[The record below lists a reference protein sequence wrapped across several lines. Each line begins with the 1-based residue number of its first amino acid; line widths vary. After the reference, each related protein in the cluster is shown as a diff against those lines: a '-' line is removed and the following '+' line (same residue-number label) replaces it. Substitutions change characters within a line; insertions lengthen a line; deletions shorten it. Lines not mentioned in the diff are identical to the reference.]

1 MDATIRL
8 ARSAYR
14 VLNRDKS
21 VVIRVGLLRMRRQV
35 RVHRASIAI
44 LVLAAVVAPL
54 FGALQPARPVSA
66 ARATKTVQ
74 ARTIEAAARLAA
86 GDFLGHTLGG
96 ESVVT
101 VIRTS
106 KRWSFGTVGVPEVA
120 GVHGEPEGTIYLAH
134 RVKAG
139 WEAAVQYTPAFEGLV
154 ERLPTRYPSQPIK
167 DSLQSRAGFAAA
179 APGDAQLSLPYATGE
194 TWTLMSGPH
203 RGPSTSSPHAAV
215 DLTNGS
221 GTVRAARDGIAY
233 LDCPNKVRV
242 DHGDGY
248 QTGYYH
254 LVGIAVANGQ
264 PVTRG
269 EVLGSSG
276 TGIGCGGRA
285 TRNHVHF
292 AVYRNGVEAP
302 IAGTQVG
309 GWTVE
314 AGGIEGAGCMVH
326 RGLRRC
332 ATQGQI
338 TNDGTIGDD
347 SVSTP
352 TPLLRSTSASCADPQ
367 EQELL
372 TLINQFRQQS
382 GVHTLAVSRVLGGAA
397 EHHAADMAT
406 NGHKSERLASGT
418 LWDQN
423 MIDHGYDAPW
433 TRAVGAGATYDTP
446 QAMLDAWKA
455 DPAKRAQLLAVS
467 PGGAIGVG
475 RVSAA
480 SSTYKH
486 SWVVYLGRYLDVRGV
501 TCGGTATPTPTS
513 TATATATAT
522 PVPAVAACA
531 ASPGAGKPSQ
541 VIQVACTGFAPGE
554 TVNLTFDAAPQ
565 IRGSM
570 VVNSNGAGTGGFDVP
585 NATRGDHA
593 IKARG
598 ATSGRQATAAYAA
611 TLHLDRS
618 PSQAVAGASVVVSVR
633 GALSGESLTID
644 LVLPSGTTTL
654 TTGTAQTNGLLVVT
668 VAVPA
673 VPPGTGTIRVT
684 TTGGIT
690 ASGSF
695 VVKPTVPPGGSD
707 LPTPTPVAPT
717 ATPVPAPPTAT
728 ATPVPATSTPVPP
741 TATSVPPTATSVPPT
756 STPVPPT
763 AAPVPATA
771 TPTPTPTS

>member
-1 MDATIRL
+1 M
-8 ARSAYR
+8 
-14 VLNRDKS
+14 
-21 VVIRVGLLRMRRQV
+21 
-35 RVHRASIAI
+35 
-44 LVLAAVVAPL
+44 LAAVVAPL
-54 FGALQPARPVSA
+54 VGALQPARSVA
-66 ARATKTVQ
+66 AGRATKTVE
-74 ARTIEAAARLAA
+74 AKTIEAAARLAA
-86 GDFLGHTLGG
+86 GDFLGRKLGA

-139 WEAAVQYTPAFEGLV
+139 WEAAVQYTPAFDGLV
-154 ERLPTRYPSQPIK
+154 QQLPTRYPSQAIK
-167 DSLQSRAGFAAA
+167 DSLQSRSGFAAA
-179 APGDAQLSLPYATGE
+179 GPGDAQLSLPYATGE

-221 GTVRAARDGIAY
+221 GVVRAARDGIAY

-269 EVLGSSG
+269 QVLGSSG
-276 TGIGCGGRA
+276 TGVGCGGRA

-292 AVYRNGVEAP
+292 SVYRNGVEAP

-332 ATQGQI
+332 AARGQI

-352 TPLLRSTSASCADPQ
+352 TPLLRPTSASCADPQ

-382 GVHTLAVSRVLGGAA
+382 GVHTLAVSRTLGGAA
-397 EHHAADMAT
+397 EYHAADMAT
-406 NGHKSERLASGT
+406 SGHKSERLASGT

-433 TRAVGAGATYDTP
+433 TRAVGAGAAYDTP

-455 DPAKRAQLLAVS
+455 DPAKRAQLVAVS

-475 RVSAA
+475 RVTDA

-486 SWVVYLGRYLDVRGV
+486 SWVVYLGRYLDVPGV
-501 TCGGTATPTPTS
+501 TCGGTATPTATS
-513 TATATATAT
+513 TATATATPGPT
-522 PVPAVAACA
+522 VAACTA
-531 ASPGAGKPSQ
+531 NPGAGKPSQ

-554 TVNLTFDAAPQ
+554 TVALTFDAAPQ
-565 IRGSM
+565 VRGSL
-570 VVNSNGAGTGGFDVP
+570 VASSSGAGTGGFDVP

-593 IKARG
+593 FKARG
-598 ATSGRQATAAYAA
+598 ATSGRQATAAYAVA
-611 TLHLDRS
+611 LHLDRS

-633 GALSGESLTID
+633 GALSGEALTIA
-644 LVLPSGTTTL
+644 LVLPSGPTTL
-654 TTGTAQTNGLLVVT
+654 ATGTAQTNVLLVVT
-668 VAVPA
+668 VSVPA
-673 VPPGTGTIRVT
+673 VPPGTGAIGVT
-684 TTGGIT
+684 GTGGAT
-690 ASGSF
+690 ASGTF
-695 VVKPTVPPGGSD
+695 IVKPTVPPGGSD
-707 LPTPTPVAPT
+707 LATATQVAPT

-728 ATPVPATSTPVPP
+728 ATPVPATSTAIPPTAMLTPAPP
-741 TATSVPPTATSVPPT
+741 TATPVPPT

-763 AAPVPATA
+763 TTPVPTGTS
-771 TPTPTPTS
+771 TP